1 MKKKHRLLQSDTFWG
16 LAAALLVLL
25 QFWWLPGEDGSA
37 ADSYS
42 TTVDGKLGLYR
53 TLSQLFPQV
62 TREAVKVVPA
72 QSATLILIAPDRYPN
87 EKEQQQLYEFVYNG
101 GDLLFAPNWMSYEW
115 ATPDEPPPEVYLPSL
130 GIHLKYRSDSTVA
143 AAATPVPGATPASP
157 GTTTQDRS
165 TTKEEASSASTD
177 SPETV
182 GSTPATDGSAPA
194 ADGSATSSPAAGSTP
209 VTTANTSVTADDEK
223 EGRGVAVHASSSLVS
238 DYVDFQSTAE
248 LQLPSHLTTE
258 TLLTSA
264 DGTVEAAT
272 WQMGSGRIVVCS
284 SADLFSNRAMLFKG
298 SRRLAVRMTERCSAK
313 NEDSTSNSQPA
324 IVISEYFNASD
335 SFQNTG
341 ILFSPTLRIGTLQLL
356 LVAIL
361 GIWMAFHRFGPA
373 LYVTN
378 SQRRSLTESAQA
390 VGNLQYRLSDGGI
403 VVRSYLDYMTS
414 RLRRRYGSLLRLDQ
428 PEQIANRAGM
438 DVEEVRA
445 QLHEAHLMA
454 ESGQLPSAK
463 AAAMLRWLAKLQQ
476 RLEGIRET

>member
-1 MKKKHRLLQSDTFWG
+1 MKKKRRLLQSDTFWG
-16 LAAALLVLL
+16 VAAALLVLL

-62 TREAVKVVPA
+62 NREAMKVTPTLPA
-72 QSATLILIAPDRYPN
+72 TVILVAPDRYPS
-87 EKEQQQLYEFVYNG
+87 EKEQQQLYEFVYGG

-115 ATPDEPPPEVYLPSL
+115 ATLDEPPPEVSLPSL
-130 GIHLKYRSDSTVA
+130 GIHLKYRSNSTLA
-143 AAATPVPGATPASP
+143 AAMLAAATPPGSTTPANPETLTPDSSPSSEPASP
-157 GTTTQDRS
+157 ADTQSATTTVPDAEGSSTTEPSATNAPSTNGTTVV
-165 TTKEEASSASTD
+165 
-177 SPETV
+177 SPGE
-182 GSTPATDGSAPA
+182 
-194 ADGSATSSPAAGSTP
+194 
-209 VTTANTSVTADDEK
+209 EK
-223 EGRGVAVHASSSLVS
+223 EDRGVAVHASSSLVT
-238 DYVDFQSTAE
+238 DDVDFQSTAE
-248 LQLPSHLTTE
+248 LQVPSHLTTE

-272 WQMGSGRIVVCS
+272 WQLGAGRVLVCS

-298 SRRLAVRMTERCSAK
+298 SRRLAVRFVERCAARE
-313 NEDSTSNSQPA
+313 EDEYASNNQQPT

-373 LYVTN
+373 MYVTS

-390 VGNLQYRLSDGGI
+390 VGNLQYRLADGGI
-403 VVRSYLDYMTS
+403 VIRSYLDYMTS

-428 PEQIANRAGM
+428 AEQIANRAGM
-438 DVEEVRA
+438 SVDEVRA
-445 QLHEAHLMA
+445 QLHEAQLMA
-454 ESGQLPSAK
+454 ESGQLSSAK
-463 AAAMLRWLAKLQQ
+463 TAAMLRWLARLQQ
-476 RLEGIRET
+476 RLEGIREP

>member
-1 MKKKHRLLQSDTFWG
+1 MKKKRRLLQSDTFWG

-101 GDLLFAPNWMSYEW
+101 GNLLFAPNWMSYEW

-130 GIHLKYRSDSTVA
+130 GIHLKYRSDSTIA
-143 AAATPVPGATPASP
+143 AAIAAASPPVPGATPASP
-157 GTTTQDRS
+157 ETTPENRS
-165 TTKEEASSASTD
+165 TTAEEASSASTD

-182 GSTPATDGSAPA
+182 GSTPATDGSA
-194 ADGSATSSPAAGSTP
+194 TSSPAAGSTP
-209 VTTANTSVTADDEK
+209 VTTANTGVTADVEK

-248 LQLPSHLTTE
+248 LQLPSQLTTE

-272 WQMGSGRIVVCS
+272 WQMGSGRILVCS

-298 SRRLAVRMTERCSAK
+298 SRRLAVRMVERCSAK
-313 NEDSTSNSQPA
+313 EEDEDSTSNSEPA

-390 VGNLQYRLSDGGI
+390 VGNLQYRLSDGGT

-463 AAAMLRWLAKLQQ
+463 AAAMLRWLARLQQ
-476 RLEGIRET
+476 RLEGIRES